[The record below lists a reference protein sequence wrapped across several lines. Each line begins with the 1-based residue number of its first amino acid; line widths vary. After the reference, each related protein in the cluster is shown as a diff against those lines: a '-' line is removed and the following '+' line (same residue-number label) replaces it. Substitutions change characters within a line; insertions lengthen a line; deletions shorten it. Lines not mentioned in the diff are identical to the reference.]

1 MGLYEDQ
8 MNVIRKKAM
17 AATSGDWVVY
27 GDSHL
32 NGWEIEVDRS
42 MKKIVRDDKGVI
54 RREDAEYIAAVKPW
68 VVLSLLDDIR
78 LLTSELA
85 NVKAELKEY
94 IDREADEEYEAKY
107 ADAPAD
113 YFIKPYLGK

>member
-1 MGLYEDQ
+1 MGLYEE
-8 MNVIRKKAM
+8 NLKAIERKAK
-17 AATSGDWVVY
+17 AATGGNWVVY
-27 GDSHL
+27 GDSNL
-32 NGWEIEVDRS
+32 NGWEIEVEGS
-42 MKKIVRDDKGVI
+42 MDKIVRDDKGVI

-85 NVKAELKEY
+85 KVKAELKEY